1 MAVKFIK
8 GSYPQINGNYTTL
21 NGTWS
26 EKALKYFGHELV
38 QLRLKEITL
47 KSEGS
52 TLSYDKIPDS
62 EIPGLKDIKKAIL
75 PTSKKR
81 SSFQIKTTL
90 QLDMTLV
97 TVKQVEDALR
107 KDINARDK
115 RNGDKVVLI
124 VQTMVTRH
132 KGRLCYWGRIDKG
145 EQEGIKMILVYIDG
159 QHVGKMSAMDRA
171 AAMEHTWCKEVCDLT
186 KKDFSRNKAEWVCPL
201 SGTPIK
207 Q

>member
-1 MAVKFIK
+1 MAVKLIA

-26 EKALKYFGHELV
+26 EKALKYFGHELI
-38 QLRLKEITL
+38 QLRLKEVTL

-90 QLDMTLV
+90 QLDMTQV
-97 TVKQVEDALR
+97 TVRQVEDALR
-107 KDINARDK
+107 KDINARNK
-115 RNGDKVVLI
+115 RNGDKVEFI
-124 VQTMVTRH
+124 VQTMITRH
-132 KGRLCYWGRIDKG
+132 NGRLCYWGRIDKG
-145 EQEGIKMILVYIDG
+145 EREGIKMILVYVDG
-159 QHVGKMSAMDRA
+159 QHVAKMSKMDRI
-171 AAMEHTWCKEVCDLT
+171 AAMQHTWCEEVCDLE
-186 KKDFSRNKAEWVCPL
+186 KRDFKRNKSEWVCPY
-201 SGTPIK
+201 SGTGIK